1 MASFKSTITMTS
13 LTSNFENLLL
23 GGELG
28 DLMNYI
34 IGDMIPFVVRNQQ
47 AEVSAAVE
55 ELVLEAANAYLEGKT
70 LEDLRAEVLE
80 FL

>member
-1 MASFKSTITMTS
+1 MGS
-13 LTSNFENLLL
+13 LTSNFQNLLL

-34 IGDMIPFVVRNQQ
+34 IGDMVPFVVRNQQ
-47 AEVSAAVE
+47 AEVSAGIE
-55 ELVLEAANAYLEGKT
+55 EIVLEVANAYLEGKT
-70 LEDLRAEVLE
+70 LEDLLAEIME

>member
-1 MASFKSTITMTS
+1 MVAFRSTITMGS
-13 LTSNFENLLL
+13 LTSNFQNLLL

-34 IGDMIPFVVRNQQ
+34 IGDMVPFVVRNQQ
-47 AEVSAAVE
+47 AEVSAGIE
-55 ELVLEAANAYLEGKT
+55 EIVLEVANAYLEGKT
-70 LEDLRAEVLE
+70 LEDLLAEIME

>member
-1 MASFKSTITMTS
+1 MVAFRSTITMGS
-13 LTSNFENLLL
+13 LTSNFQNLLL

-34 IGDMIPFVVRNQQ
+34 IGDMVPFVVRNQQ
-47 AEVSAAVE
+47 AEVSAGIE
-55 ELVLEAANAYLEGKT
+55 EIVLEVANAYLEGKT
-70 LEDLRAEVLE
+70 LEDLLAEILE